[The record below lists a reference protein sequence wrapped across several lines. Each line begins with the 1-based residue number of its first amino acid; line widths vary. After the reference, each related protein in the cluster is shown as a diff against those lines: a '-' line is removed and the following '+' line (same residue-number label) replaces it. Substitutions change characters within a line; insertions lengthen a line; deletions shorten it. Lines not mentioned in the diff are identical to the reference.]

1 MPTNQLSLPMASSA
15 QSFKESTN
23 ILKQTFSEFTDDDC
37 PRMAAALAY
46 YTIFSLPPLLVL
58 IITVAGLVL
67 SAQQVEG
74 WIEGQVG
81 SMLGAETAS
90 QIQTMVESAQER
102 VSGGFSFGLILSVA
116 GLVFGATGV
125 FAQLQK
131 ALNTAWE
138 VEPDPES
145 GGILTF
151 FTKRVFSLGMI
162 LVVAFLLLVSLL
174 LSSLISALAGQMGGL
189 LPEGISSVVVWIINA
204 AVSLAV
210 ITLLF
215 AAIFKVLPDAKVTWR
230 DVGVGA
236 FVTAVLFVAGK
247 FLIGLYIGQSDPGE
261 AYGAAAALAL
271 LLVWVY
277 YSAMI
282 IFLGAEFTQIWARR
296 HGSGIEPD
304 EDAVRVVEEK
314 RHLRGEEATR
324 SEPDAASS
332 R

>member
-1 MPTNQLSLPMASSA
+1 MASTSG
-15 QSFKESTN
+15 SLKGGLP

-58 IITVAGLVL
+58 IITVAGVVL
-67 SAQQVEG
+67 SQQQVEG

-81 SMLGAETAS
+81 NMLGAQTSE
-90 QIQTMVESAQER
+90 QIGTMVENAQER
-102 VSGGFSFGLILSVA
+102 VSGGFSL
-116 GLVFGATGV
+116 GLVLSIVGLLFGATGV

-138 VEPDPES
+138 VEPDPEA
-145 GGILTF
+145 GGIKSFL
-151 FTKRVFSLGMI
+151 TKRVFSLGMI
-162 LVVAFLLLVSLL
+162 LVIAFLLLVSLL
-174 LSSLISALAGQMGGL
+174 LSSFISAFAGQMSNL
-189 LPEGISSVVVWIINA
+189 LPGSISTAAAWIINA
-204 AVSLAV
+204 AVSFAI

-215 AAIFKVLPDAKVTWR
+215 AAIFKVLPDAEIAWW
-230 DVGVGA
+230 DVWVGA
-236 FVTAVLFVAGK
+236 SVTALLFVVGK
-247 FLIGLYIGQSDPGE
+247 FLIGLYIGQSDPSE

-282 IFLGAEFTQIWARR
+282 VFLGAEFTQVWAQQK
-296 HGSGIEPD
+296 GSGIKPD

-314 RHLRGEEATR
+314 RHVR
-324 SEPDAASS
+324 SEEEGGRATSGRTSS
-332 R
+332 G